1 MTSIARDDRRHTGR
15 TTSTSSRSG
24 GPLTGTGTL
33 VRLALRR
40 DRVRLPTWLVGV
52 VGFLTL
58 SAVSVPEVF
67 PTAAERQARGEFARS
82 PVLTIFTG
90 PGYGAHDYTVGAMV
104 ANEYLIYGVVAL
116 ALMSIFL
123 VVRHTRAEEE
133 AGRVELVRSSVVGA
147 HAAPTAALVVAVGAN
162 LVVGSATALTLDA
175 AMPELAAPGAWAFGL
190 SMAAAGIV
198 FAAVAAVTAQL
209 TEHSR
214 GAVGLAVAALGVA
227 FVIRAVGDIGDDR
240 VLSWFSPIGWV
251 QSTRPW
257 VDERW
262 WPLLPALLFALV
274 LIAVAYVLA
283 SRRDVAAGLL
293 PARPGRARATDRL
306 VHPAGLALR
315 LERTSLGIWAAGLF
329 AFGAAFGSLLGE
341 VEGFLADNPQLQ
353 EFFGAAG
360 DATVVD
366 AFLAMVL
373 LLLGL
378 LAGGYTLTV
387 TLRSHRDEQ
396 AGLAEPL
403 LATPLSRV
411 RWFGTNLAVAASA
424 GSVVMLAAAAGVGTT
439 AALERGDITWL
450 GELLVAGLAHLP
462 ALWLLVGV
470 GAALTGLIPRASALT
485 WAVLLYAA
493 VVGLMGDVLDLPDG
507 VRAGSPFHHV
517 PELPGG
523 EVEPAGLAGL
533 ALLAAVLVGL
543 GLAGFR
549 RRDLHTT

>member
-1 MTSIARDDRRHTGR
+1 MTTLTSADRLDTVQPI
-15 TTSTSSRSG
+15 SPSRRPAG
-24 GPLTGTGTL
+24 ALTGTGTL

-40 DRVRLPTWLVGV
+40 DRVRLPAWLVGV

-67 PTAAERQARGEFARS
+67 PTAAERQARGDFARS

-90 PGYGAHDYTVGAMV
+90 PGYGTDDYTVGAMV

-162 LVVGSATALTLDA
+162 LAIGSATALTLTA
-175 AMPELAAPGAWAFGL
+175 AMPELAAAGAWAFGL

-214 GAVGLAVAALGVA
+214 GAVGLAVVALGVA
-227 FVIRAVGDIGDDR
+227 FVVRAVGDIGDDR
-240 VLSWFSPIGWV
+240 TLSWFSPIGWL

-257 VDERW
+257 VAERW

-274 LIAVAYVLA
+274 LAALAYVLA

-293 PARPGRARATDRL
+293 PARPGPARAADPL

-315 LERTSLGIWAAGLF
+315 LERTSLGIWAVGLF

-353 EFFGAAG
+353 ELFGAAG

-366 AFLAMVL
+366 AFLTTVL

-387 TLRSHRDEQ
+387 TLRAHRDER

-411 RWFGTNLAVAASA
+411 RWAGTNLMVAAVA
-424 GSVVMLAAAAGVGTT
+424 GSVVMLAAAAGAGTT
-439 AALERGDITWL
+439 AATERGDITWL
-450 GELLVAGLAHLP
+450 GELLGAGLVHLP

-470 GAALTGLIPRASALT
+470 GAALTGLLPRATALS
-485 WAVLLYAA
+485 WIVLVYAA

-507 VRAGSPFHHV
+507 LRAGSPFHHV

-523 EVEPAGLAGL
+523 EVDATALAGL
-533 ALLAAVLVGL
+533 ALLAAILIGL

>member
-1 MTSIARDDRRHTGR
+1 MTTTSGDDRRHSGKR
-15 TTSTSSRSG
+15 APSTRPTAG
-24 GPLTGTGTL
+24 ALAGTGTL
-33 VRLALRR
+33 VRLVLRR
-40 DRVRLPTWLVGV
+40 DRVRLPLWLVGV
-52 VGFLTL
+52 VGFLTV
-58 SAVSVPEVF
+58 SAVSVPEVY

-90 PGYGAHDYTVGAMV
+90 PGYGTDDYTVGAMV

-162 LVVGSATALTLDA
+162 LAIGAVTAVTLAT
-175 AMPELAAPGAWAFGL
+175 AMPELAATGAWAFGL
-190 SMAAAGIV
+190 SMAVAGIV

-227 FVIRAVGDIGDDR
+227 FVVRAVGDIGDDR
-240 VLSWFSPIGWV
+240 TWSWLSPIGWV
-251 QSTRPW
+251 QSTRAW

-262 WPLLPALLFALV
+262 WPLLPALLLALV
-274 LIAVAYVLA
+274 LTALAYVLA

-293 PARPGRARATDRL
+293 PARPGPARAANWLT
-306 VHPAGLALR
+306 HPAGLTLR
-315 LERTSLGIWAAGLF
+315 LERTALGIWAVGLF
-329 AFGAAFGSLLGE
+329 AFGAAFGALLGE

-360 DATVVD
+360 EAAVLD
-366 AFLAMVL
+366 AFLATVL

-387 TLRSHRDEQ
+387 TLRSDRDER

-403 LATPLSRV
+403 LATALSRV
-411 RWFGTNLAVAASA
+411 RWAGTNLAVAAGA
-424 GSVVMLAAAAGVGTT
+424 GSLVMLAAAAGVGTT
-439 AALERGDITWL
+439 AAIERGDVSWL
-450 GELLVAGLAHLP
+450 GELLIAGLVHLP
-462 ALWLLVGV
+462 ALWVLVGV
-470 GAALTGLIPRASALT
+470 GAALTGLIPRATVLS

-493 VVGLMGDVLDLPDG
+493 VVGLMGDALDLAEG
-507 VRAGSPFHHV
+507 VRALSPFHHV
-517 PELPGG
+517 PDLPGG
-523 EVEPAGLAGL
+523 AVQPAGPAGLTV
-533 ALLAAVLVGL
+533 LAAVLVGV

-549 RRDLHTT
+549 RRDVHTT